1 MPLQRRI
8 GVNALYLIPG
18 GVGGTEIYLRQLLAA
33 LADID
38 HRNQYLVFTNRETGD
53 DLCPAAAN
61 FQTVPSIVPARFRPA
76 RLIWEQTVLPIQV
89 AKHKI
94 DVLFSPGFS
103 TPVVSFGGKVT
114 VIHDLQHRR
123 QPENFGL
130 LERWAWEAMVWSA
143 IRSSDWLVT
152 VSKNS
157 QRDIG
162 EFYGVPRERV
172 AVIRH
177 GVEPAF
183 HDLKRNP
190 EFGESLLRQA
200 GVPECRY
207 LLAVSTMH
215 HHKNWFRL
223 LEAYAKLV
231 ADGRPEHLVVT
242 GVQGKA
248 SNAVRK
254 HLTDNKLTD
263 RVHLVGWQPREVLV
277 GLFKF
282 AEALVFPSTF
292 EGFGMPVI
300 EAMAAGLPVA
310 CSDIPPLRETA
321 DGVAQFFDPLSPDD
335 IASTIATVL
344 DPDKR
349 ADFAQRGQE
358 RGADFRWQTAAE
370 QTLGVLLRAAR
381 G

>member
-18 GVGGTEIYLRQLLAA
+18 GVGGTEIYIRHLLAA
-33 LADID
+33 LAEID

-76 RLIWEQTVLPIQV
+76 RLIWEQTVLPIQM
-89 AKHKI
+89 AQHKI

-103 TPVVSFGGKVT
+103 TPVVSHCGKVT

-123 QPENFGL
+123 QPRNFGL
-130 LERWAWEAMVWSA
+130 FERWAWEAMVWSA
-143 IRSSDWLVT
+143 VRSSDWLVT

-157 QRDIG
+157 QRDIR

-183 HDLKRNP
+183 LDLKQDS

-200 GVPECRY
+200 GVPEYRY

-231 ADGRPEHLVVT
+231 ADGRPEHLVVA
-242 GVQGKA
+242 GVRGKA
-248 SNAVRK
+248 WNAVRK
-254 HLTDNKLTD
+254 YLTDNQLAD
-263 RVHLVGWQPREVLV
+263 RVHLVGWQPREVLL

-282 AEALVFPSTF
+282 AEALVFPSMF

-321 DGVAQFFDPLSPDD
+321 DGVAEFFDPTSPDD
-335 IASTIATVL
+335 MASAILRVL
-344 DPDKR
+344 DPELR
-349 ADFAQRGQE
+349 SELVRRGQE
-358 RGADFRWQTAAE
+358 RGAEFRWQTAAE

>member
-18 GVGGTEIYLRQLLAA
+18 GVGGTEIYLRHLLAA
-33 LADID
+33 LAEID
-38 HRNQYLVFTNRETGD
+38 HRNEYIVFTNRETGT
-53 DLCPAAAN
+53 DLCPTAAN
-61 FQTVPSIVPARFRPA
+61 FRNVPSIVPARFRPA
-76 RLIWEQTVLPIQV
+76 RLIWEQTVLPIQ
-89 AKHKI
+89 AAQHKI

-103 TPVVSFGGKVT
+103 TPVMSFGGKVT

-123 QPENFGL
+123 QPANFGL
-130 LERWAWEAMVWSA
+130 FERSAWEAMVWSA
-143 IRSSDWLVT
+143 VRSSDWLVT

-157 QRDIG
+157 QQDIG
-162 EFYGVPRERV
+162 EFYGIPKERV
-172 AVIRH
+172 AVIQH

-183 HDLKRNP
+183 HNLKQDP

-223 LEAYAKLV
+223 LEAYGKLA
-231 ADGRPEHLVVT
+231 ADGRPEHLVVA
-242 GVQGKA
+242 GVRGKA
-248 SNAVRK
+248 SKAVRK
-254 HLTDNKLTD
+254 HLADNQLAD
-263 RVHLVGWQPREVLV
+263 RVHLVGWQPREVLL

-321 DGVAQFFDPLSPDD
+321 DGVAEFFDPASPDD
-335 IASTIATVL
+335 MASAILRVL
-344 DPDKR
+344 EPDKQ
-349 ADFAQRGQE
+349 AELASRGQE
-358 RGADFRWQTAAE
+358 RAADFRWQTAAE